1 MNNYHDSEKSIA
13 SPRRSGLDKKINKK
27 IRNMKMR
34 KTDEGRSSLGK
45 INIKAEG
52 NQKMKD
58 TFKITKKER
67 GGV

>member
-1 MNNYHDSEKSIA
+1 
-13 SPRRSGLDKKINKK
+13 
-27 IRNMKMR
+27 MR

-45 INIKAEG
+45 INRKAEG